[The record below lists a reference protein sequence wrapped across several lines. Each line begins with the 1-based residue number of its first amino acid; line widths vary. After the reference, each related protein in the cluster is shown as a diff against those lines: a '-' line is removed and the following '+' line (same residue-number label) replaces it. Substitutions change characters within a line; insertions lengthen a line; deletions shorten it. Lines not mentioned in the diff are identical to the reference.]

1 MFNGGVT
8 GKNTLLVEN
17 KQINQD
23 WRFSQWSSGTFS
35 QLSIRFVQVSPSKT
49 RLEITQENI
58 PDRDGHEN
66 GGQDELVLDGWKNK
80 FFMGLEKVIGY
91 PVDRD

>member
-8 GKNTLLVEN
+8 GKITSLEPS

-23 WRFSQWSSGTFS
+23 WRFSQWEPGTFS
-35 QLSIRFVQVSPSKT
+35 QLRIELLSLSSGRTKLVV
-49 RLEITQENI
+49 TQENI
-58 PDRDGHEN
+58 PDCDQHGN
-66 GGQDELVLDGWKNK
+66 GGQDQLVLDGWKNK

-91 PVDRD
+91 PVERE